1 MPLLANIL
9 CKDWFSRNIV
19 FNMCFDCTT
28 LLPSISLTQH
38 STLLFFLFMFLWLDN
53 FKWPIFKFTDSFS
66 CLSKSVSEAL
76 YWIFQFSYC
85 ILQLYEFCLVPY
97 YVLFLFVEVL
107 SVFFIL
113 LLSLVSILMTITLN
127 SLSDVLLLSTSLGFF
142 FSFLKFY
149 LVPSFRTFSSISS
162 FCLTLFLLVCKT
174 AISSVLKDSLCLDM
188 ALLSF
193 WGKQEFSYFSSS
205 SQSKLFYM

>member
-1 MPLLANIL
+1 M
-9 CKDWFSRNIV
+9 
-19 FNMCFDCTT
+19 
-28 LLPSISLTQH
+28 
-38 STLLFFLFMFLWLDN
+38 
-53 FKWPIFKFTDSFS
+53 
-66 CLSKSVSEAL
+66 
-76 YWIFQFSYC
+76 YFQFSYC
-85 ILQLYEFCLVPY
+85 ILQLYDFCLVPY

-127 SLSDVLLLSTSLGFF
+127 SLSGAENITSLYFIKLFF
-142 FSFLKFY
+142 FFLKFY

>member
-1 MPLLANIL
+1 MLFYKFLKLSSFLKISFSIL
-9 CKDWFSRNIV
+9 FEWL
-19 FNMCFDCTT
+19 
-28 LLPSISLTQH
+28 LLPCRPGHLPV
-38 STLLFFLFMFLWLDN
+38 LLFHLVCCS
-53 FKWPIFKFTDSFS
+53 T
-66 CLSKSVSEAL
+66 SVV
-76 YWIFQFSYC
+76 YFQFSYC
-85 ILQLYEFCLVPY
+85 ILQLYDFCLVPY

-127 SLSDVLLLSTSLGFF
+127 SLSGAENITSLYFIKLFF
-142 FSFLKFY
+142 FLKFY

>member
-1 MPLLANIL
+1 MTSTALPSKSPACSSVSSSLLFNL
-9 CKDWFSRNIV
+9 SRFSRQEYWSG
-19 FNMCFDCTT
+19 
-28 LLPSISLTQH
+28 LPLPSPSVFSVQLLYS
-38 STLLFFLFMFLWLDN
+38 STLW
-53 FKWPIFKFTDSFS
+53 
-66 CLSKSVSEAL
+66 
-76 YWIFQFSYC
+76 
-85 ILQLYEFCLVPY
+85 
-97 YVLFLFVEVL
+97 VLLG
-107 SVFFIL
+107 SL
-113 LLSLVSILMTITLN
+113 LCALSLCWS
-127 SLSDVLLLSTSLGFF
+127 SLCVLHSSPEFGEHPYDHYVELFIRCITSLYFIRVFF

-205 SQSKLFYM
+205 SQSKLLYM